1 MKINSTRRKFSKRTV
16 FELQMLMRF
25 FYFCFF
31 LPPDVSHPPEHVVSD
46 VTYWIQN
53 IRKKINWNP
62 ESIIDSNK
70 SRYYINKSI
79 STGHGPRSLQRDDS
93 CVHAM
98 SRVIWQLWPQ
108 LIHPTEKKWIWKSE
122 WKIQWWFW

>member
-31 LPPDVSHPPEHVVSD
+31 LPPDVSRPPEHVVSD

-53 IRKKINWNP
+53 IRKKIN
-62 ESIIDSNK
+62 
-70 SRYYINKSI
+70 
-79 STGHGPRSLQRDDS
+79 
-93 CVHAM
+93 
-98 SRVIWQLWPQ
+98 
-108 LIHPTEKKWIWKSE
+108 
-122 WKIQWWFW
+122 